1 MHRWITAAVFLPLA
15 LASPGLARDN
25 AMVDAVDQA
34 VVDGVVD
41 RPHVRLHY
49 RIYGERGPYVVILA
63 GGPGGTSRMLQPVA
77 DHLKDRFRAVLLEQ
91 RGTDRSR
98 LDRYDEETISLDAY
112 IADIEAVRTALKQ
125 EQIIVVGTSW
135 GMTLGFAYA
144 GAHPDRV
151 RALAT
156 IGSGHLTSTSERAW
170 MDNLQT
176 RLSDDQKQRIAALSL
191 RKLTPDEAYAEY
203 YRIIAPAYYF
213 KREEAAKSAAELKV
227 GDLNGRIPPLVPR
240 MIRRFDEYIVDRFH
254 RIKSPVL
261 VIQGKQDLAPQEMA
275 FLVRDRV
282 KGSKIVFLDSCG
294 HVPFADQPE
303 ATWRALDE
311 FLKPLLGSLRSN

>member
-1 MHRWITAAVFLPLA
+1 MHRWIAAAVFLLILSSSSSA
-15 LASPGLARDN
+15 GAQG
-25 AMVDAVDQA
+25 
-34 VVDGVVD
+34 VVDGFVD
-41 RPHVRLHY
+41 RPNVRLHY
-49 RIYGERGPYVVILA
+49 RIYGDKGPYVVILA
-63 GGPGGTSRMLQPVA
+63 GGPGGTSRMMQPVA

-98 LDRYDEETISLDAY
+98 LDRYDERTINLDAY

-125 EQIIVVGTSW
+125 EHIIVVGTSW

-156 IGSGHLTSTSERAW
+156 IGSGHLATASERAW

-176 RLSDDQKQRIAALSL
+176 RLSDDQKQRIAALGS
-191 RKLTPDEAYAEY
+191 RGLTLDEAYAEW
-203 YRIIAPAYYF
+203 YRIVAPAYYF
-213 KREEAAKSAAELKV
+213 KREEAAKSAAEMKV
-227 GDLNGRIPPLVPR
+227 GDLNGRVAGLTSS
-240 MIRRFDEYIVDRFH
+240 MIRRYDEYIVARFD

-261 VIQGKQDLAPQEMA
+261 VIQGRQDLAPQETA

-282 KGSKIVFLDSCG
+282 KGSTIVFLDQCG
-294 HVPFADQPE
+294 HVPFADQPD
-303 ATWRALDE
+303 ATWRILDE
-311 FLKPLLGSLRSN
+311 FLKPLIAAK